1 MPQAESNIPELAH
14 TPTPSL
20 LPTSGTG
27 NSPSRGS
34 PTGAIAGAL
43 VGVMLVVVVTVLV
56 VLLVVLVLRRR
67 QKKKQLH
74 ALNTEERVLENPV
87 YAGTLSH

>member
-1 MPQAESNIPELAH
+1 MPQAESIIPELAN

-20 LPTSGTG
+20 LSTSGTG
-27 NSPSRGS
+27 NSPATQL
-34 PTGAIAGAL
+34 PAGAIAGAL

-67 QKKKQLH
+67 QKKKLY
-74 ALNTEERVLENPV
+74 AVNTEERMLDNPV
-87 YAGTLSH
+87 YAGTLSY